1 MFKLYIK
8 YLFVALVVSS
18 AFSSCIS
25 VSRNSGRYLQETGVV
40 YPKAAFTRYELQK
53 NDELFLLVSSFNPD
67 QTKIFNTDV
76 SYRINP
82 DGTIDLPFVEK
93 IHVEGLTLRDARTEI
108 ERRMRSYIPDAV
120 VNVTLANNV
129 FYSLGKTGKNA
140 HPIYKENMNIFQ
152 ALAQTGEVDL
162 MGNFKEVKVIRQ
174 TESGNN
180 IITLDIRSAS
190 IVDSEY
196 YYIRPNDI
204 IYVPAT
210 KGIFYKTKDLTATMT
225 YLTTLSSLILLILST
240 TN

>member
-1 MFKLYIK
+1 M
-8 YLFVALVVSS
+8 
-18 AFSSCIS
+18 
-25 VSRNSGRYLQETGVV
+25 QDTGVV
-40 YPKAAFTRYELQK
+40 YPKAEFTRYILQK
-53 NDELFLLVSSFNPD
+53 NDELFLMVSSFNPE

-82 DGTIDLPFVEK
+82 DGTIDIPFVEK

-108 ERRMRSYIPDAV
+108 EKRMRSYIPDAV

-129 FYSLGKTGKNA
+129 FYSLGKTGRQK

-152 ALAQTGEVDL
+152 ALAL
-162 MGNFKEVKVIRQ
+162 MGDIELTGDFKEVKIIRQ
-174 TESGNN
+174 TKDGNR
-180 IITLDIRSAS
+180 IINLDVRSAA

-204 IYVPAT
+204 IYVPAV
-210 KGIFYKTKDLTATMT
+210 KGIFYKTTNFTSTMA
-225 YLTTLSSLILLILST
+225 YLTTFSSLVLLLLLNT